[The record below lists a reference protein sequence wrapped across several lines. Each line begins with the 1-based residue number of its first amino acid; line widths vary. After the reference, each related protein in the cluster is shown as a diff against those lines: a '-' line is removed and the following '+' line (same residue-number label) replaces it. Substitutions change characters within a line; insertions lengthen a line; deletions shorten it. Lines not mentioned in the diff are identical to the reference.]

1 MEDYH
6 KILTQN
12 VKVNNIFVESLEY
25 LFMIPK
31 LLSLTHSERYTTS
44 LLTIES
50 VGCVTK

>member
-12 VKVNNIFVESLEY
+12 VKVNIFVESLEY
-25 LFMIPK
+25 LFTIPI